1 MKAATLI
8 GIIIATV
15 GLLGG
20 AFLEGTKPMAL
31 FNVPAI
37 VIVIGGTLGVC
48 LASVGMESMKRVP
61 ALIKMSF
68 NVEPSDP
75 GPKVGEIVRYA
86 DRARRDGLLALEEE
100 LESIDDEYLKKG
112 LQLVVDG
119 TDPDLVREILEAE
132 IEGMSTRHK
141 EAGEPFEKAG
151 GFAPTMGIIG
161 TVMGLVHV
169 LENLSNP
176 AILGPAIAGAFIATL
191 IGVASANVFYLPVSY
206 RLKAMSRAEAEERAL
221 LLEGILAIQAGDN
234 PRIVAEKLLSFIPP
248 ADREAA
254 REATQSPKL
263 QAVPDEAAQAA

>member
-75 GPKVGEIVRYA
+75 GPKGGGIVRNTQRPPPHGE
-86 DRARRDGLLALEEE
+86 RAQEEE
-100 LESIDDEYLKKG
+100 LEAIHDE
-112 LQLVVDG
+112 
-119 TDPDLVREILEAE
+119 
-132 IEGMSTRHK
+132 
-141 EAGEPFEKAG
+141 
-151 GFAPTMGIIG
+151 
-161 TVMGLVHV
+161 
-169 LENLSNP
+169 
-176 AILGPAIAGAFIATL
+176 
-191 IGVASANVFYLPVSY
+191 
-206 RLKAMSRAEAEERAL
+206 
-221 LLEGILAIQAGDN
+221 
-234 PRIVAEKLLSFIPP
+234 
-248 ADREAA
+248 
-254 REATQSPKL
+254 
-263 QAVPDEAAQAA
+263 